1 MSKVRRAAIYT
12 AFVTAALAALLYG
25 YITVSV
31 NCYNSMHSDKMT
43 VLRFYDT
50 PQGLCVVFLNEK
62 YYITI

>member
-1 MSKVRRAAIYT
+1 MSKVRRAAIYA
-12 AFVTAALAALLYG
+12 AFVIAALAALLYG

-43 VLRFYDT
+43 VLKFYDT

-62 YYITI
+62 YYVTI

>member
-1 MSKVRRAAIYT
+1 MSKTRRAVIYA
-12 AFVTAALAALLYG
+12 AFVTAALTALLYG

-43 VLRFYDT
+43 VLGFYDT
-50 PQGLCVVFLNEK
+50 GDGLCVVFLNEK